1 MATCDDHI
9 GQAIRPALLGALLAL
24 SGCAALD
31 PIILSAPLTTS
42 QYAESDYYGD
52 LPVVL
57 NQVNQLSFELQS
69 AVKSETS
76 LSNKL
81 GAWLIFLSGGAAV
94 ASMSGGA
101 TNTWM
106 PAVAAVGAGSY
117 AYGSAFLSK
126 PRLSI
131 YQEGAKALDCA
142 ADASR
147 PLVFRRAFIEG
158 PSCAEGDCGFRPAVR
173 ELMNSINQARRA
185 VDASLALVK
194 SRQTELAARDA
205 RVCAVASVPQSMSS
219 IGTDPADA
227 SLLSRRERTN
237 QERVPRACVPGKK
250 HDRMRTAALAIIQ
263 TELQSYHATISK
275 ADTLSKV
282 ASQLL
287 AHIDNAGT
295 RLRAAARQILGQ
307 VNADVLKLQPDLN
320 SILQSLGGMRTL
332 GFPSSR
338 SATPKDGAPA
348 AAERAGPRVK
358 EDVLNEEA
366 IRVKLAEARDSV
378 SRMTVAES
386 VARSFWNIA
395 SPQIEESS
403 RLLKSCKS
411 STATS
416 QAKILLAIEKL
427 ALAEEDPPNATVPA
441 VDQGNPNMRT
451 AVSKETQQELCRV
464 YKLGGECLASPKV
477 KDCRQR
483 LGQDVTKQ
491 IGQQEAEQVI
501 ETRKNGICDA

>member
-1 MATCDDHI
+1 MATCDDNI
-9 GQAIRPALLGALLAL
+9 GQAIRPALLGALLVL

-158 PSCAEGDCGFRPAVR
+158 PSCADGKWGFRPGASEWPTCR
-173 ELMNSINQARRA
+173 PQAPR
-185 VDASLALVK
+185 
-194 SRQTELAARDA
+194 SR
-205 RVCAVASVPQSMSS
+205 
-219 IGTDPADA
+219 
-227 SLLSRRERTN
+227 
-237 QERVPRACVPGKK
+237 
-250 HDRMRTAALAIIQ
+250 
-263 TELQSYHATISK
+263 
-275 ADTLSKV
+275 
-282 ASQLL
+282 
-287 AHIDNAGT
+287 
-295 RLRAAARQILGQ
+295 
-307 VNADVLKLQPDLN
+307 
-320 SILQSLGGMRTL
+320 
-332 GFPSSR
+332 
-338 SATPKDGAPA
+338 
-348 AAERAGPRVK
+348 
-358 EDVLNEEA
+358 
-366 IRVKLAEARDSV
+366 
-378 SRMTVAES
+378 
-386 VARSFWNIA
+386 ARSFALFKARAPAIA
-395 SPQIEESS
+395 S
-403 RLLKSCKS
+403 
-411 STATS
+411 
-416 QAKILLAIEKL
+416 
-427 ALAEEDPPNATVPA
+427 
-441 VDQGNPNMRT
+441 
-451 AVSKETQQELCRV
+451 
-464 YKLGGECLASPKV
+464 
-477 KDCRQR
+477 
-483 LGQDVTKQ
+483 
-491 IGQQEAEQVI
+491 
-501 ETRKNGICDA
+501 